1 MKSSEEN
8 DDSDP
13 ENPSVSE
20 GDNKKRNSVLKATMR
35 KMRSYYKNK
44 FNSSTNYINS
54 KRNKPKD
61 LYY

>member
-8 DDSDP
+8 EDSDP
-13 ENPSVSE
+13 ENPSASE

-44 FNSSTNYINS
+44 SIF
-54 KRNKPKD
+54 
-61 LYY
+61 YYLKIFIIIFFL